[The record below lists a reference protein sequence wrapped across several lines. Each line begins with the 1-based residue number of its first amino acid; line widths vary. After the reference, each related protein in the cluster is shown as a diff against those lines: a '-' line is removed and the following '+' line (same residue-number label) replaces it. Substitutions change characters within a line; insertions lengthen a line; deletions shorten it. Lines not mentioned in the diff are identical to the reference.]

1 MPNSKSG
8 NLKRKEIKSTLKDEN
23 EALAETRSLIKET
36 KSQRFTSAILTGSA
50 LTQSIADID
59 KSLHDLDSLQTDA
72 RMNSQ
77 QYREAALQKAQ
88 LKAQKARLKIAQA
101 VKRNDAQGERV
112 AAALNQ
118 ANKTGKITS
127 LKRLLAHKV
136 RGDSEE
142 E

>member
-59 KSLHDLDSLQTDA
+59 KSLKDLDSLQTDA

-112 AAALNQ
+112 AAALNH

-127 LKRLLAHKV
+127 LKRLLARKV

>member
-127 LKRLLAHKV
+127 LKRLLARKV